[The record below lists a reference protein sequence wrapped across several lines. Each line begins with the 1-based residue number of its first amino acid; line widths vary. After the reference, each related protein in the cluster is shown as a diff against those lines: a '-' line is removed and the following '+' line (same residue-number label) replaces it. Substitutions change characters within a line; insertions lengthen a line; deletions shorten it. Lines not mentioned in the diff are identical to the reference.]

1 MKERKCLTMEVKE
14 LLGLVRFALD
24 NKSPLIE
31 YAKDIKKQKLPTM
44 DVYFKR
50 VSAKAPQTTTMK
62 INYIED
68 KNLTILSG
76 IYAGTTGCL
85 IAFRYGEMNNLKSFS
100 EHVYVGF
107 YIKGLYSAK
116 RETEIIPMVFYLNDT
131 FIKEFEDISPIW
143 MTHTLDL
150 MGKYINDINDINNT
164 PNVDTIPS
172 VDIKPK
178 ENPYT
183 LIEKRFRTKTNQ
195 VSGYMEQVSDI
206 DYLLEMA
213 YVYHITGIHNHY
225 ITKDAMQYYA
235 PQITKL
241 SEREYDLLN
250 HFLEVAF
257 EHAKEYNVFE
267 EVK

>member
-1 MKERKCLTMEVKE
+1 MKKRKCLTMEVKE
-14 LLGLVRFALD
+14 LVELVRFTLD
-24 NKSPLIE
+24 NRSKLID
-31 YAKDIKKQKLPTM
+31 YVKHIQKQKLPTM
-44 DVYFKR
+44 EVCFKR
-50 VSAKAPQTTTMK
+50 ISAKAPQTTTLK

-85 IAFRYGEMNNLKSFS
+85 IAFKYGEINNSKSS
-100 EHVYVGF
+100 GEHIYIGF
-107 YIKGLYSAK
+107 YVKGLYSAK
-116 RETEIIPMVFYLNDT
+116 REIQIIPMVFYLNDT
-131 FIKEFEDISPIW
+131 FIKEFEDLNSIW
-143 MTHTLDL
+143 MKRTLGFMDDHL
-150 MGKYINDINDINNT
+150 KEYN
-164 PNVDTIPS
+164 
-172 VDIKPK
+172 IKPNQIVDKSK

-183 LIEKRFRTKTNQ
+183 LIERRFKTKINQ
-195 VSGYMEQVSDI
+195 ALGFMEQLSDV

-213 YVYHITGIHNHY
+213 YVYYITGIHNHY
-225 ITKDAMQYYA
+225 ITKDIMEYYA

-257 EHAKEYNVFE
+257 KHAKEYNVFE